1 MRHEQ
6 GLRTIDKTEVP
17 AAPSGLR
24 QVNTRL
30 RPQQFDQLMELKDAA
45 AFSGATA
52 AFVRELLTEV
62 LEERTAALH
71 QGEQ

>member
-1 MRHEQ
+1 MSRVYEPSTRPKYP
-6 GLRTIDKTEVP
+6 LP
-17 AAPSGLR
+17 ADGLR

-45 AFSGATA
+45 AFTGATA

-62 LEERTAALH
+62 LAERTAALH

>member
-1 MRHEQ
+1 MSRVYERSTRPKYP
-6 GLRTIDKTEVP
+6 LP
-17 AAPSGLR
+17 PSGLR

-30 RPQQFDQLMELKDAA
+30 RPQQFDQLLQLKDAA
-45 AFSGATA
+45 AFTGATA

>member
-1 MRHEQ
+1 MP
-6 GLRTIDKTEVP
+6 RTYIASTRPKYP
-17 AAPSGLR
+17 LPPSGLR

-30 RPQQFDQLMELKDAA
+30 RPKQFDQLMELKDAA
-45 AFSGATA
+45 AFTGATA

-71 QGEQ
+71 QEER